1 LLHIEAKVF
10 EFCSTESLKIGFPEA
25 QGTSL
30 VSAIGGRDLCLVF
43 ATATGHPGEV
53 FFLSPTWVLFRLR
66 KEERH
71 RDFSRHQLKF
81 EWI

>member
-53 FFLSPTWVLFRLR
+53 FFEPNMGFVSTAKRR
-66 KEERH
+66 KT
-71 RDFSRHQLKF
+71 
-81 EWI
+81 